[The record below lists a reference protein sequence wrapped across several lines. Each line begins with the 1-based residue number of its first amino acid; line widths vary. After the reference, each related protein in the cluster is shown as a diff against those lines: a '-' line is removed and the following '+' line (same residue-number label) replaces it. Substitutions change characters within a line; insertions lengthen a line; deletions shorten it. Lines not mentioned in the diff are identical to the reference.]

1 MQRLAAIR
9 RSPCPS
15 SALDSAV
22 CFWFLPEASLMLM
35 EEDPAERQKLAMAK
49 KRNDDTH
56 ATSVESLIRKPLPN
70 VQGSTGLSW
79 EDLSLASLASPSFL
93 FLLLLVSA

>member
-1 MQRLAAIR
+1 
-9 RSPCPS
+9 
-15 SALDSAV
+15 V
-22 CFWFLPEASLMLM
+22 CFWFLPEAILMSM
-35 EEDPAERQKLAMAK
+35 KEDDPAERQKLAMA

-70 VQGSTGLSW
+70 AQGSTGLSW
-79 EDLSLASLASPSFL
+79 EDLSLALLASLSFL